1 MICLQE
7 AHIIDR
13 DYEQWQREWGGQMF
27 FIPGKTASNG
37 LILLIRRNL
46 ECSHITH
53 EQFSERLQCATLT
66 LQHFSFT
73 IVNCYAPSNDKDK
86 LLFLKELEHFIRDKN
101 DVDNWVVT
109 GDFNNVL
116 DNDIDIVSGLPHDIS
131 TVRAFQDLVSSCE
144 LFDVWRL
151 FHGDERDFSW
161 TNNSPINWIAR
172 RLDYM
177 LVNSTLF
184 DKSVNCDLV
193 TVEKSDHRGVLLE
206 ICLMK
211 VDRGPSY
218 WKFNDSL
225 LKDRLYLDLMNEKLD
240 LWSQA
245 LEGFPAQ
252 LKWDYFKIKIKEE
265 SIAYSR
271 QKAMNKKDNLIKL
284 RLRLKDLQKDLL
296 VAHEK
301 GEITEKDNLLEEMNN
316 AKLALDLYALY
327 EAKGAQ
333 TRSRIKWIE
342 EGERNTKYFLQ
353 LEKSNQSNNTITSL
367 KDKHGNVMF
376 KMDEIM
382 QIQVD
387 YYTNL
392 YTEKV
397 IFNENNECDEFCSYI
412 NIPKIS
418 ADQQETCEGMITEQ
432 EASYALK
439 AMRNNSAPGLDGL
452 TTSFYKVFWSKIK
465 TFIINS
471 YEEAFTNG
479 QLSISQRRAVIT
491 LLHKG
496 KGLPRD
502 LLTNWRP
509 ISLTNT
515 DYKILA
521 KALALRLQS
530 VIKVIVSEDQVG
542 YIKGRNISTIIR
554 IIDDTIELLKIRNE
568 TGAIVALDYT
578 KAFDSVNKKFLS
590 KVFDLFGFGPQ
601 FQSWVNV
608 LTNGTES
615 CINNAGWL
623 SQFFPE
629 NSGIRQGC
637 PFSPLAFILAVE
649 ILALKIRQSNN
660 ITGIQ
665 LPGAQRQCL
674 KLLYADDI
682 TLFLKDRH
690 DIEETIS
697 IINQFAKFSGLN
709 MNLNKTEAMWL
720 GADRHSQDRVG
731 NLKWNLGNDA
741 TVKILGVIFSHSTM
755 ASEPLIK
762 LIQY

>member
-1 MICLQE
+1 
-7 AHIIDR
+7 
-13 DYEQWQREWGGQMF
+13 
-27 FIPGKTASNG
+27 
-37 LILLIRRNL
+37 
-46 ECSHITH
+46 
-53 EQFSERLQCATLT
+53 
-66 LQHFSFT
+66 
-73 IVNCYAPSNDKDK
+73 
-86 LLFLKELEHFIRDKN
+86 
-101 DVDNWVVT
+101 
-109 GDFNNVL
+109 
-116 DNDIDIVSGLPHDIS
+116 
-131 TVRAFQDLVSSCE
+131 
-144 LFDVWRL
+144 
-151 FHGDERDFSW
+151 
-161 TNNSPINWIAR
+161 
-172 RLDYM
+172 M

-465 TFIINS
+465 TFIVNS
-471 YEEAFTNG
+471 YE
-479 QLSISQRRAVIT
+479 
-491 LLHKG
+491 
-496 KGLPRD
+496 
-502 LLTNWRP
+502 
-509 ISLTNT
+509 
-515 DYKILA
+515 
-521 KALALRLQS
+521 
-530 VIKVIVSEDQVG
+530 
-542 YIKGRNISTIIR
+542 
-554 IIDDTIELLKIRNE
+554 
-568 TGAIVALDYT
+568 
-578 KAFDSVNKKFLS
+578 
-590 KVFDLFGFGPQ
+590 
-601 FQSWVNV
+601 
-608 LTNGTES
+608 
-615 CINNAGWL
+615 
-623 SQFFPE
+623 
-629 NSGIRQGC
+629 
-637 PFSPLAFILAVE
+637 
-649 ILALKIRQSNN
+649 
-660 ITGIQ
+660 
-665 LPGAQRQCL
+665 
-674 KLLYADDI
+674 
-682 TLFLKDRH
+682 
-690 DIEETIS
+690 
-697 IINQFAKFSGLN
+697 
-709 MNLNKTEAMWL
+709 
-720 GADRHSQDRVG
+720 
-731 NLKWNLGNDA
+731 
-741 TVKILGVIFSHSTM
+741 
-755 ASEPLIK
+755 
-762 LIQY
+762 